1 MALQYARVVSGESC
15 SLPPES
21 DSIMTTIME
30 RWHCSMLEWSVVSGL
45 LIFSQQYTDYTNTSS
60 ARQYIII
67 TIIYT
72 QLKVD
77 RNTYNKISHNDF
89 FLNISTVTYLS
100 WLFDNSFVL

>member
-1 MALQYARVVSGESC
+1 MALQYAIVVSGESH

-21 DSIMTTIME
+21 DLIMTTIMD
-30 RWHCSMLEWSVVSGL
+30 RWHCSMLEWSAVSKL

-72 QLKVD
+72 PLIQDK
-77 RNTYNKISHNDF
+77 TI
-89 FLNISTVTYLS
+89 
-100 WLFDNSFVL
+100 